1 MQFPCSSVEC
11 SSFGTDCSS
20 VDPSWAAV
28 CARKPVPH
36 WVPLHG
42 LQLLSWA
49 FSNVGS
55 PWSSGEHHVPSWSP
69 PQRNL
74 YSSAWSN
81 SSSFSHLGV
90 SRTVSHSFFL
100 FFSPTAAV
108 QHFCPLLNLFSQR
121 AHPLGWGAQLCP
133 AVPSTGQP
141 QLLLTE
147 AALQPFPAAPRYLHL
162 IPLWYLPVQ
171 NTFTPSLELFN
182 HFSNTVYAIM
192 LIFLLYRIH
201 RSCQNFP
208 FFITSWETHSSSISL
223 NAFP

>member
-36 WVPLHG
+36 WIPLHG

-74 YSSAWSN
+74 YSSVWSN

-90 SRTVSHSFFL
+90 SRTVFHSFFL
-100 FFSPTAAV
+100 FFSLTAAV
-108 QHFCPLLNLFSQR
+108 QHFCPLLKFVFPEGPPSWLRGSAVPCCAQHR
-121 AHPLGWGAQLCP
+121 ATPAASHRGCP
-133 AVPSTGQP
+133 AT
-141 QLLLTE
+141 L
-147 AALQPFPAAPRYLHL
+147 
-162 IPLWYLPVQ
+162 
-171 NTFTPSLELFN
+171 
-182 HFSNTVYAIM
+182 
-192 LIFLLYRIH
+192 
-201 RSCQNFP
+201 
-208 FFITSWETHSSSISL
+208 SSSTRVPAPDTSLISACSKYIHTL
-223 NAFP
+223 SWIV